1 MNFKSTSLLI
11 FLFIIFF
18 SKNLFADPFSQFEK
32 SVNLSGKSIVFRKS
46 VGGGGSP
53 KKIFEISKSFF

>member
-32 SVNLSGKSIVFRKS
+32 SVNNAILQFNEDVINLPKSDDCS
-46 VGGGGSP
+46 
-53 KKIFEISKSFF
+53 IFIK